1 MAIPFTS
8 HLIHSDAL
16 LCILLDKIYN
26 TFCGGGDQVIMRVTE
41 VSHIH
46 YDNPI
51 PVYDIINANP
61 YHNFLVKCDH
71 DNYIVSHNC

>member
-1 MAIPFTS
+1 
-8 HLIHSDAL
+8 
-16 LCILLDKIYN
+16 
-26 TFCGGGDQVIMRVTE
+26 MRVTE